1 VKAIFL
7 LLAFISPLQAQLYAT
22 FQTTKGNVVV
32 QLQYDK
38 VPKTV
43 ANFITLAN
51 GSRPWVDPLS
61 GKIRTTPFYNGI
73 KFHRTD
79 STLVIAQAGSPK
91 GDGTDG
97 PGYTIKDEF
106 NGSLTYVPYVLAMA
120 NAGPNT
126 NGSQF
131 FFTGNVSQPSWNN
144 VYSIFGLITDSTS
157 RSVVD
162 AIIAAGPN
170 GTTINGVTFSRTGTA
185 AIAFNELGQNLPV
198 CSGVAGHLN
207 ITRNVAS
214 NFILDSPQPAGTV
227 LQLYRGTDLKTWS
240 KINELYQG
248 TGSAGSATVSIDTAS
263 LTSAFYLIPL
273 VTYSDALAP
282 ASLVNRTLTAG
293 FGSSTMT
300 FHFDSTGNSGTATYS
315 GDSTHPTSFT
325 VYSYAPSAYTA
336 TWIFNTTA
344 YGYLQVT
351 GAPEY
356 VKLHVRPR
364 NRHSSSIQ
372 WAVLGLI
379 RKRLT
384 DTDQVGPACP
394 QIIPSFIL
402 PSSEIIS

>member
-1 VKAIFL
+1 MKAIFL
-7 LLAFISPLQAQLYAT
+7 LLALIYPLQAQINAT

-32 QLQYDK
+32 VLQYDK

-61 GKIRTTPFYNGI
+61 GKIRINQPFYNGI

-79 STLVIAQAGSPK
+79 SSLVIAQAGSPK

-97 PGYTIKDEF
+97 PGYAIKDEF
-106 NGSLTYVPYVLAMA
+106 DSSLTYVPYVLAMA

-131 FFTGNVSQPSWNN
+131 FFTGNVSQPTWNN
-144 VYSIFGLITDSTS
+144 VYSIFGLITDTAS
-157 RSVVD
+157 RRVVD
-162 AIIAAGPN
+162 AIITAGPN
-170 GTTINGVTFSRTGTA
+170 GTTINGVTFTRTGSA
-185 AIAFNELGQNLPV
+185 AQAFNELGQNLPV
-198 CSGVAGHLN
+198 CSGVAGHLKV
-207 ITRNVAS
+207 TRNVAA

-248 TGSAGSATVSIDTAS
+248 TGSAGSATVNIDTAS
-263 LTSAFYLIPL
+263 LASAFYLIPL

-282 ASLVNRTLTAG
+282 TSLVNRVLTAG

-300 FHFDSTGNSGTATYS
+300 FHFDPTGISGTATYS
-315 GDSTHPTSFT
+315 GNSTPFT
-325 VYSYAPSAYTA
+325 VYSYVSTAYTA

-344 YGYLQVT
+344 YGYLRVT
-351 GAPEY
+351 GA
-356 VKLHVRPR
+356 L
-364 NRHSSSIQ
+364 NSSNSTY
-372 WAVLGLI
+372 VLG
-379 RKRLT
+379 T
-384 DTDQVGPACP
+384 DTLAQYNGLYWVSLG
-394 QIIPSFIL
+394 SGSL
-402 PSSEIIS
+402 TLTK